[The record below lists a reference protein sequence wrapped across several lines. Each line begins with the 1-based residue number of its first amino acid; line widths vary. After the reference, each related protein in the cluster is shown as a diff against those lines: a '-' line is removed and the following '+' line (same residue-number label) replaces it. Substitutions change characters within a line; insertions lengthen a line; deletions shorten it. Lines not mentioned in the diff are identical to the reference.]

1 MKNMKWIIMK
11 KIIMQAAVVL
21 VLLFSTAVSAVQPM
35 SLSTT
40 TTSLYIESTFHQG
53 DVPFITLTVTPPSVI
68 VGQSALEGRTF
79 ATLTIPEEGFTTIQG
94 EAQLP
99 MISRF
104 IEIPQG
110 ANPELLIESVS
121 WETTSLA
128 ALQLPSSIIPVQP
141 SLLKMEG
148 AFVPFT
154 MDDTYYTSNTLFP
167 SSVATVSVIGELR
180 SRNIAFLQISPV
192 QYNPLSGELRIMT
205 QCNLRVNLP
214 GSDLVQTARKIDRY
228 TTSSFEPL
236 FQTSFINYGALQGT
250 GTMGPKEEGYLI
262 IVADSFFDV
271 IQPFATWKESKG
283 FDVTVTKTS
292 QIPSGPTKENI
303 KAYIVDAYNNWPVPP
318 AYVLLVG
325 YVAQI
330 PTWTGSETGTCTDL
344 YYVTIDAG
352 NYFPDIIISRF
363 SAATTDQVTTM
374 VDKTIF
380 YEQGVFTNESWI
392 MKAVFMASNDNYA
405 VSEGTHNYV
414 ISTYLLPHN
423 YTCDKLYSHTYSAT
437 TSQVSAALNDGRS
450 LAIYSGHG
458 SETSWADGPPFS
470 QSNINALTNDGF
482 YPFVCSHACLTNQ
495 FTVSE
500 CFGETWLRA
509 PHKGSFA
516 FWGATDY
523 SYWDE
528 DDTLEKNM
536 FKAWWDDNIETI
548 GGMTNM
554 GLYYLYQYYSGG
566 GLTKYYFE
574 EYNLLGDSSVKIWR
588 NSPDP
593 NIPPDTPNEPTGSD
607 SGQMGISYTFTAT
620 TVDPEGDN
628 ISFKFNWGDGNF
640 SDWIGP
646 FPSGGIASG
655 IHSWPA
661 FGAYQISVKAKDDH
675 GGESGWS
682 VAHTI
687 TIVEAPILRIQWIT
701 GGMFFVKTLIKN
713 DGGVAANNV
722 DWSITLTGGAF
733 IGKET
738 TGQIVSL
745 GPGEEQTISSKFIL
759 GFGAT
764 VITVSVSNPDSTDL
778 KTQSGTLLLFLIR
791 I

>member
-1 MKNMKWIIMK
+1 MKWIIMK
-11 KIIMQAAVVL
+11 KNIMYAAVVF
-21 VLLFSTAVSAVQPM
+21 VLLLSTGVSAVQPTN
-35 SLSTT
+35 LSTT
-40 TTSLYIESTFHQG
+40 TTSQYIESTFHQG

-68 VGQSALEGRTF
+68 VGQSVLEGRTF
-79 ATLTIPEEGFTTIQG
+79 ATLAIPDEGFTTVQG

-110 ANPELLIESVS
+110 ATPEMLIESVT
-121 WETTSLA
+121 WGTTSLD

-148 AFVPFT
+148 ASVPFA

-167 SSVATVSVIGELR
+167 SSVATINVIGELR
-180 SRNIAFLQISPV
+180 SRNIAFLQISPI
-192 QYNPLSGELRIMT
+192 QYNPLSGELKIMT

-228 TTSSFEPL
+228 TSSSFEPL

-250 GTMGPKEEGYLI
+250 GAIGPKAEGYLI

-271 IQPFATWKESKG
+271 IQPFATLKGSKG

-303 KAYIVDAYNNWPVPP
+303 KAYIVDAYNNWLVPP

-325 YVAQI
+325 DVAQV
-330 PTWTGSETGTCTDL
+330 PTWTGTATGTCTDL

-352 NYFPDIIISRF
+352 NYFADVIISRF
-363 SAATTDQVTTM
+363 PAATAEQVTTM
-374 VDKTIF
+374 VDKTMF
-380 YEQGVFTNESWI
+380 YEQGVFENESWI
-392 MKAVFMASNDNYA
+392 KKAVFMASNDNYA
-405 VSEGTHNYV
+405 ISEGTHNYV

-423 YTCDKLYSHTYSAT
+423 YTYDKLYSHTYSAT

-458 SETSWADGPPFS
+458 STTSWADGPPFS
-470 QSNINALTNDGF
+470 QSNVNALTNDGM
-482 YPFVCSHACLTNQ
+482 YPFVCSHACITGT
-495 FTVSE
+495 FSSAE

-509 PHKGSFA
+509 PHKAGLA
-516 FWGATDY
+516 FWGASDNT
-523 SYWDE
+523 YWDE
-528 DDTLEKNM
+528 DDILEKSM
-536 FKAWWDDNIETI
+536 FKAWWDDNLESI

-554 GLYYLYQYYSGG
+554 ALYYLYQHYSGG
-566 GLTKYYFE
+566 GLTQYYFE
-574 EYNLLGDSSVKIWR
+574 AYNVLGDSSVKVWR
-588 NSPDP
+588 DSPNPDL
-593 NIPPDTPNEPTGSD
+593 PPDAPDKPSGPAT
-607 SGQMGISYTFTAT
+607 GQMGIEYTFTAT
-620 TVDPEGDN
+620 TIDPEGDN
-628 ISFKFNWGDGNF
+628 ISFMFDWGDGNF

-646 FPSGGIASG
+646 FASGGIGSAT
-655 IHSWPA
+655 HSWPTI
-661 FGAYQISVKAKDDH
+661 GPYQVRVKAKDDSA
-675 GGESGWS
+675 GRESDWS
-682 VAHTI
+682 PAHTI
-687 TIVEAPILRIQWIT
+687 TIVEAPILRIHWIT

-713 DGGVAANNV
+713 NGGVTANNV
-722 DWSITLTGGAF
+722 DWSISLTGGAF

-745 GPGEEQTISSKFIL
+745 APGEEQTISSKFIL
-759 GFGAT
+759 GFGET
-764 VITVSVSNPDSTDL
+764 VITVRVSNPESTDMR
-778 KTQSGTLLLFLIR
+778 TQTATLLLFLVR